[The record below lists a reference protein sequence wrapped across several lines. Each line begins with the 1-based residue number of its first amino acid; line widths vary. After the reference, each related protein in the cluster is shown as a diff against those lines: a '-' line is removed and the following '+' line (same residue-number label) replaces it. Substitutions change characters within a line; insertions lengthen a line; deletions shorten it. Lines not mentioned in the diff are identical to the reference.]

1 MAFSGSKLREQAGH
15 SKKLRDQARK
25 SRSRSAKRVDS
36 AARDLLLNRAPSAE
50 SPAPTAGADGAPA
63 RLRLGGRFA
72 APKRAKSVG
81 ARAALIAQPP
91 PHDGGQLATLSPSL
105 FMCFVPPCFHLRAFS
120 F

>member
-1 MAFSGSKLREQAGH
+1 MAVSGSKLRDRSAY
-15 SKKLRDQARK
+15 SKTLRDQAQK

-36 AARDLLLNRAPSAE
+36 AAPDLLSTTAPSDE
-50 SPAPTAGADGAPA
+50 SPVPTAVADGAPA

-91 PHDGGQLATLSPSL
+91 LHGEGQLATLSPTL
-105 FMCFVPPCFHLRAFS
+105 FMCFVPPCFHVRAFS